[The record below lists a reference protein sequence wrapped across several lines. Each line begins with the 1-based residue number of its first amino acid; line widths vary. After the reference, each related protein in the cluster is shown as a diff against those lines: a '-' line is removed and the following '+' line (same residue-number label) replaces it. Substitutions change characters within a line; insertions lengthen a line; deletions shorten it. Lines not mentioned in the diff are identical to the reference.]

1 MNIMDYAKSNA
12 PIKRREEVLFD
23 TIKRLDTDS
32 FEVFKEVMDLK
43 NGSLYRVEDLT
54 AVINEL
60 MLAYHNSVDALAY
73 IQKIERDSNFYSRAR
88 FLLRIA
94 GNTIVIAAA
103 TIIHPILGLISLV
116 KLNSSAIKKY
126 GEEIKNNID
135 LLDDLDYLD
144 ENKLRIIATT
154 LDNSERILSGKNNRA
169 QDLDNY
175 YYIFEANLYIK
186 SYIDGNSSIEEI
198 NRFPDYIKSYM
209 CTILQNELDS
219 QDNDLESLLNLAKS
233 KHKEN
238 MLLLKA
244 YK

>member
-116 KLNSSAIKKY
+116 Y
-126 GEEIKNNID
+126 
-135 LLDDLDYLD
+135 
-144 ENKLRIIATT
+144 
-154 LDNSERILSGKNNRA
+154 
-169 QDLDNY
+169 
-175 YYIFEANLYIK
+175 
-186 SYIDGNSSIEEI
+186 
-198 NRFPDYIKSYM
+198 
-209 CTILQNELDS
+209 
-219 QDNDLESLLNLAKS
+219 
-233 KHKEN
+233 
-238 MLLLKA
+238 
-244 YK
+244 